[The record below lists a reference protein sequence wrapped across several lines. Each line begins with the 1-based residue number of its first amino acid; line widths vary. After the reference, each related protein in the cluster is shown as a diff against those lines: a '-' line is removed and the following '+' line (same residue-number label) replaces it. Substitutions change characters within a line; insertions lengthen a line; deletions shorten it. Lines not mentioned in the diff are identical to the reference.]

1 MIKPCVILATL
12 FCHNV
17 NAEWG
22 EQWGS
27 MVWGQ
32 SSTNV
37 PMMGDMGQLIFFGLL
52 LVIGVLVTRRWGLIK
67 TLPAIAVLSLT
78 PIIVDAVQVNTFQNG
93 QVADANEVNE
103 NFNNLNQVVQELKET
118 IKRVSCNAV
127 EGVFLNDEC
136 LSPELDSEIEFENPV
151 ADYILL
157 NIDTSSFEFES
168 SNNMEINIWVSALSF
183 NVNCQLTNATSGVI
197 STFILIVG
205 TGDYISNIVPIQ
217 DREMHTLSCTT
228 MPASISYDPVMINI
242 DVEFY

>member
-1 MIKPCVILATL
+1 MKKLYIISATL
-12 FCHNV
+12 FCNNV

-22 EQWGS
+22 QQWGS

-37 PMMGDMGQLIFFGLL
+37 PMMGGFSQFIFFVLM
-52 LVIGVLVTRRWGLIK
+52 LVIGVFVTKRWGLIK
-67 TLPAIAVLSLT
+67 TLPVVAVLSLT
-78 PIIVDAVQVNTFQNG
+78 PIIVDAVQLNTFQNG
-93 QVADANEVNE
+93 EVADADDVNE

-136 LSPELDSEIEFENPV
+136 LSPELDSEVVFESQV
-151 ADYILL
+151 SDYILL

-168 SNNMEINIWVSALSF
+168 SNNMEISIWVIALNF
-183 NVNCQLTNATSGVI
+183 NVNCQLTNATSGVV
-197 STFILIVG
+197 STFILISG

-228 MPASISYDPVMINI
+228 IPASINYQPVEMNI

>member
-1 MIKPCVILATL
+1 MKRLWIVLATL
-12 FCHNV
+12 FCNNV
-17 NAEWG
+17 SAEWG
-22 EQWGS
+22 QQWGT

-37 PMMGDMGQLIFFGLL
+37 PMLGGFGQFIFFGLM
-52 LVIGVLVTRRWGLIK
+52 LVIGVFVIKRWGFIK
-67 TLPAIAVLSLT
+67 TLPAVAVFSLM
-78 PIIVDAVQVNTFQNG
+78 PIIVDAVQLNTFQNG
-93 QVADANEVNE
+93 QVADADDVNE

-136 LSPELDSEIEFENPV
+136 QSPELDSEIVFENPV

-168 SNNMEINIWVSALSF
+168 SNNMEINIWVEALSF
-183 NVNCQLTNATSGVI
+183 NVNCKLSNTSQGEV
-197 STFILIVG
+197 STFILNG
-205 TGDYISNIVPIQ
+205 WTSNFISNIVPIE
-217 DREMHTLSCTT
+217 DREVHTLSCTT
-228 MPASISYDPVMINI
+228 IPVGISYHSVQMDV

>member
-1 MIKPCVILATL
+1 MKKLYIISATL
-12 FCHNV
+12 FCNNV

-22 EQWGS
+22 QQWGS

-37 PMMGDMGQLIFFGLL
+37 PMMGGFSQFIFFVLM
-52 LVIGVLVTRRWGLIK
+52 LVIGVFVTKRWGLIK
-67 TLPAIAVLSLT
+67 TLPAVAVLSLT
-78 PIIVDAVQVNTFQNG
+78 PIIVDAVQLNTFQNG
-93 QVADANEVNE
+93 EVADADDVNE

-136 LSPELDSEIEFENPV
+136 QSPELDSEIVFENPV

-168 SNNMEINIWVSALSF
+168 SNNMEINIWVEALSF
-183 NVNCQLTNATSGVI
+183 NVNCKLSNTSQGEV
-197 STFILIVG
+197 STFILNGG
-205 TGDYISNIVPIQ
+205 TSNFISNIVPIE
-217 DREMHTLSCTT
+217 DREVHTLSCTAI
-228 MPASISYDPVMINI
+228 PVGISYHSVQMDV